1 MIERGPNDINL
12 GPSDKGCVLHLSDMG
27 TNDILYFSDMG
38 YSDVNLG
45 PSDRICMTQDLG
57 PNDRG

>member
-45 PSDRICMTQDLG
+45 PSDRICMT
-57 PNDRG
+57 